1 MKSIEEIR
9 TFPRLISVT
18 RGRGPATEPPGLVDG
33 CRRGDREAFR
43 ALYETYKDD
52 VYSIAWSFT
61 ANEETARDVT
71 QDVFVKLLES
81 ISRFRGESSFRTWL
95 FRLVANACRDA
106 HRRMRRLV
114 WISEAALEEAAGS
127 RSPDKDAREREVA
140 SQVRSAVALL
150 APKIRMP
157 IVLRYVE
164 GLSYAEIADALRCS
178 PGTVASRLNR
188 GHRILAERLSALRG
202 AV

>member
-1 MKSIEEIR
+1 MSEEKVGVA
-9 TFPRLISVT
+9 RLISVT
-18 RGRGPATEPPGLVDG
+18 RGRGPATAPPGLVEG

-61 ANEETARDVT
+61 ANEDIARDVT
-71 QDVFVKLLES
+71 QDVFVKLLQS
-81 ISRFRGESSFRTWL
+81 IAGFRGDSSFRTWL

-106 HRRMRRLV
+106 HRRSRRLV
-114 WISEAALEEAAGS
+114 RLPQAALGEAAGS
-127 RSPDKDAREREVA
+127 RSPDTEVREREVA

-202 AV
+202 TV

>member
-1 MKSIEEIR
+1 MSEEKSGVA
-9 TFPRLISVT
+9 RLMSVT

-71 QDVFVKLLES
+71 QDVFVKLLQS

-106 HRRMRRLV
+106 HRRTRRLV
-114 WISEAALEEAAGS
+114 SVPEAPVERIESS
-127 RSPDKDAREREVA
+127 RSPDADARERELV

-150 APKIRMP
+150 TPKIRLP

-164 GLSYAEIADALRCS
+164 GLSYAEIAEALRCS

-188 GHRILAERLSALRG
+188 GHRILADRLSALRG
-202 AV
+202 RV

>member
-1 MKSIEEIR
+1 MPEEKSGVA
-9 TFPRLISVT
+9 RLMSVT
-18 RGRGPATEPPGLVDG
+18 RGRGPAAAPPGLVEG

-61 ANEETARDVT
+61 ANEDIARDVT
-71 QDVFVKLLES
+71 QDVFVKLLQS
-81 ISRFRGESSFRTWL
+81 IAGFRGDSSFRTWL

-106 HRRMRRLV
+106 HRRSRRLG
-114 WISEAALEEAAGS
+114 WISEAALEEASGS
-127 RSPDKDAREREVA
+127 RSPDTDAREREVA
-140 SQVRSAVALL
+140 AQVRSAVALL

-164 GLSYAEIADALRCS
+164 GLSYSEIAEAMLCS

-188 GHRILAERLSALRG
+188 GHRILAERLSTLRG
-202 AV
+202 TV